1 MPHLPREQFRSALYR
16 PFGFLLLLGAGLLF
30 AQPEGQ
36 NRVTA
41 VRFWTMPDVTRVAIE
56 TDGQFEILSDH
67 LSNPERVFFDLV
79 GTHPVIGPKN
89 MTVIPVG
96 DKLIQQIRVAEP
108 HKNVTRVV
116 LDLEGVSDVSTS
128 RLENPH
134 RLIIEIRQPGHG
146 SPPAA
151 PPVTAPAPAVAAV
164 PSSVGTAAAPRE
176 TRSFQLPVKAAAPT
190 KRVQVALLDPPAV
203 EARPAPLASLN
214 AKLAT
219 DYSNIAPAPYRR
231 AIDLKHLPDPREP
244 EVGARAYPTP
254 SAKIAEVAKTEVVK
268 TDIPKI
274 EPPTAEASELA
285 PNRASNSSAA
295 RETKPKPLEL
305 KALEAKLAAN
315 HDGDSLSGDKPV
327 PPKRTPGSSTDTVLP
342 AKRNT
347 TGDRSMIRVL
357 GLKVGRIVLDA
368 GHGGHDTGTVGPEG
382 LREKDL
388 VLDVSKRL
396 GALIEDRMGS
406 EVIYTRSDDTFIP
419 LERRTEIA
427 NEAKA
432 DLFLSI
438 HANSSPI
445 RTAAGV
451 ETYYLSFTTSKT
463 ALDLAARENAA
474 SNETVYDLQD
484 ILQKIALNDKVDE
497 SRDFAAR
504 VQTALFAL
512 SAKNNK
518 AAKDRGVRKAPFVVL
533 IGASMPSVLAE
544 IGFISNAHDE
554 STMKRAEY
562 RERIAEALYKGL
574 SGYAGTLSHFQ
585 VAQRRPG
592 TSE

>member
-1 MPHLPREQFRSALYR
+1 MPHLPREHSRIALFRG
-16 PFGFLLLLGAGLLF
+16 FGFLLVASAGLLF

-56 TDGQFEILSDH
+56 TDGDFEILSDH
-67 LSNPERVFFDLV
+67 LSNPERFFFDLV

-89 MTVIPVG
+89 MTVFAVG

-108 HKNVTRVV
+108 RKNVTRVV
-116 LDLEGVSDVSTS
+116 LDLGGVADVTTS

-134 RLIIEIRQPGHG
+134 RLIIEVRQPGH
-146 SPPAA
+146 SSPATPPA
-151 PPVTAPAPAVAAV
+151 PVL
-164 PSSVGTAAAPRE
+164 AAAPAQVPLAPPA
-176 TRSFQLPVKAAAPT
+176 TPLGPRSFHPPAKATAAG
-190 KRVQVALLDPPAV
+190 KRAQVALLDPPAV
-203 EARPAPLASLN
+203 DAKLAPLVSLN
-214 AKLAT
+214 AKLTT
-219 DYSNIAPAPYRR
+219 DYSNIAPAPFRSPV
-231 AIDLKHLPDPREP
+231 DLKHLPAANEP
-244 EVGARAYPTP
+244 EVGPRAYPTP
-254 SAKIAEVAKTEVVK
+254 SASKKSAEVAKTEV
-268 TDIPKI
+268 PKA
-274 EPPTAEASELA
+274 EPVTAEPSELA
-285 PNRASNSSAA
+285 PTRAGSPIGTP
-295 RETKPKPLEL
+295 ETKAPAVKLPEAKP
-305 KALEAKLAAN
+305 LEAKLAAN
-315 HDGDSLSGDKPV
+315 HDGDSISADKPAS
-327 PPKRTPGSSTDTVLP
+327 PKRASASPVDSALP

-388 VLDVSKRL
+388 VLDVAKRL

-406 EVIYTRSDDTFIP
+406 EVVYTRSDDTFIP

-438 HANSSPI
+438 HANSSPV

-474 SNETVYDLQD
+474 STETVYDLQD

-512 SAKNNK
+512 STRNNK
-518 AAKDRGVRKAPFVVL
+518 SAKDRGIRKAPFVVL

-554 STMKRAEY
+554 GTMKKAEY
-562 RERIAEALYKGL
+562 RERIAEALYKGV
-574 SGYAGTLSHFQ
+574 SGYASTLSHFQ
-585 VAQRRPG
+585 VAQRRAG